1 MIDGANEFQLLFRI
15 YLPMNWGI
23 TTALAIITFIG
34 AWNLFLW
41 PFLAVSSEDKMNITV
56 GITQVHDAFGVQYGA
71 RPRGRHARGAAGRA
85 RLSHLPAPGDAGDHA
100 VGGDQ
105 GMSAAGATSGSEAA
119 AGPHVELRR
128 VTKRYGS
135 VTAITDLS
143 LTVDKGSFTALLG
156 PSGCGKST
164 LLRMIAGLEPITA
177 GQCFI
182 DNMDVTDVPPAQR
195 RIAMVFQSYALY
207 PHMTV
212 RQNIAFSLS
221 VAGQP
226 RKVQDERALE
236 VARILQLE
244 PYLDR
249 RPAELS
255 GGQRQRVAI
264 GRALVRKPEV
274 FLFDEPLSNLDAKL
288 RVQMRLELAKLH
300 ADLGTTMIYVTHDQ
314 TEAMTLAD
322 KIVVLDK
329 GIISQVGS
337 PLELYNA
344 PANKFVAAFIGSP
357 SMNFFG
363 VDIAAIERPNGE
375 RRSAGRTNGRGRRQ
389 RRVAGAGSAELGV
402 RPEHLAIVDPNDPR
416 AAFAGAV
423 AIIEHLGNSTH
434 PLCRHAGRTADR
446 RGRGQPRREIRSSRR
461 PQAQREPRAS
471 VRRNGRD
478 ALIRRAATT
487 CPMRSRLGRQPQHD
501 VLIVIAEAAAE
512 DVDAA
517 GMARVRLDL
526 DPQPN
531 RMVGG
536 DVEILRRQRRDS
548 QRRRRTRRRASP
560 ASSSACRIGCPSAS
574 TSRAYR
580 APADRRN
587 RRGWSRRRAPGR

>member
-1 MIDGANEFQLLFRI
+1 
-15 YLPMNWGI
+15 
-23 TTALAIITFIG
+23 
-34 AWNLFLW
+34 
-41 PFLAVSSEDKMNITV
+41 
-56 GITQVHDAFGVQYGA
+56 
-71 RPRGRHARGAAGRA
+71 
-85 RLSHLPAPGDAGDHA
+85 
-100 VGGDQ
+100 
-105 GMSAAGATSGSEAA
+105 MSAEAA
-119 AGPHVELRR
+119 RNGSAAAPHVELRQ
-128 VTKRYGS
+128 VTKRYGP
-135 VTAITDLS
+135 VTAISDLS

-182 DNMDVTDVPPAQR
+182 DNLDVTDVPPAQR

-226 RKVQDERALE
+226 KKVQNERAQE

-329 GIISQVGS
+329 GVISQVGS

-357 SMNFFG
+357 SMNFFP
-363 VDIAAIERPNGE
+363 VDIAAIN
-375 RRSAGRTNGRGRRQ
+375 GRTASVVLPGGRTVEIGIA
-389 RRVAGAGSAELGV
+389 AGAGARSAELGV
-402 RPEHLAIVDPNDPR
+402 RPEHLTVVDPKDPA

-423 AIIEHLGNSTH
+423 AIIEHLGNSTI
-434 PLCRHAGRTADR
+434 LYIETAV
-446 RGRGQPRREIRSSRR
+446 GQ
-461 PQAQREPRAS
+461 
-471 VRRNGRD
+471 
-478 ALIRRAATT
+478 
-487 CPMRSRLGRQPQHD
+487 
-501 VLIVIAEAAAE
+501 LIVEGE
-512 DVDAA
+512 
-517 GMARVRLDL
+517 GDL
-526 DPQPN
+526 DAKSGQT
-531 RMVGG
+531 VG
-536 DVEILRRQRRDS
+536 LRLNQSHARLFGA
-548 QRRRRTRRRASP
+548 TGA
-560 ASSSACRIGCPSAS
+560 
-574 TSRAYR
+574 TL
-580 APADRRN
+580 
-587 RRGWSRRRAPGR
+587 

>member
-1 MIDGANEFQLLFRI
+1 
-15 YLPMNWGI
+15 
-23 TTALAIITFIG
+23 
-34 AWNLFLW
+34 
-41 PFLAVSSEDKMNITV
+41 
-56 GITQVHDAFGVQYGA
+56 
-71 RPRGRHARGAAGRA
+71 
-85 RLSHLPAPGDAGDHA
+85 
-100 VGGDQ
+100 
-105 GMSAAGATSGSEAA
+105 MSMPSKDEAA
-119 AGPHVELRR
+119 STPHVELRR

-135 VTAITDLS
+135 VTAIHDLS
-143 LTVDKGSFTALLG
+143 LSVEKGSFTALLG

-164 LLRMIAGLEPITA
+164 LLRMIAGLEQITA

-182 DNMDVTDVPPAQR
+182 DDVDVTELAPARR

-221 VAGQP
+221 VAGAP

-322 KIVVLDK
+322 RIVVLDK
-329 GIISQVGS
+329 GSISQVGS

-357 SMNFFG
+357 SMNFFEVG
-363 VDIAAIERPNGE
+363 VAAMN
-375 RRSAGRTNGRGRRQ
+375 GRTASVVLPGGRKAEIGLKTNPADAQ
-389 RRVAGAGSAELGV
+389 SAELGV
-402 RPEHLAIVDPNDPR
+402 RPEHLTVVDPQDPT
-416 AAFAGAV
+416 ATLNGAIALV
-423 AIIEHLGNSTH
+423 EHLGNATLLYVDT
-434 PLCRHAGRTADR
+434 PAG
-446 RGRGQPRREIRSSRR
+446 Q
-461 PQAQREPRAS
+461 
-471 VRRNGRD
+471 
-478 ALIRRAATT
+478 
-487 CPMRSRLGRQPQHD
+487 
-501 VLIVIAEAAAE
+501 LIVEGEGDLEAKTGAAVGLQLLAESCASLWR
-512 DVDAA
+512 D
-517 GMARVRLDL
+517 R
-526 DPQPN
+526 
-531 RMVGG
+531 GG
-536 DVEILRRQRRDS
+536 SL
-548 QRRRRTRRRASP
+548 
-560 ASSSACRIGCPSAS
+560 
-574 TSRAYR
+574 TSRE
-580 APADRRN
+580 
-587 RRGWSRRRAPGR
+587 

>member
-1 MIDGANEFQLLFRI
+1 MIAGAVKN
-15 YLPMNWGI
+15 G
-23 TTALAIITFIG
+23 
-34 AWNLFLW
+34 
-41 PFLAVSSEDKMNITV
+41 S
-56 GITQVHDAFGVQYGA
+56 
-71 RPRGRHARGAAGRA
+71 GAAA
-85 RLSHLPAPGDAGDHA
+85 
-100 VGGDQ
+100 
-105 GMSAAGATSGSEAA
+105 
-119 AGPHVELRR
+119 PHVELRR
-128 VTKRYGS
+128 VTKRYGA

-143 LTVDKGSFTALLG
+143 PAVEKGSFTALLG

-164 LLRMIAGLEPITA
+164 LLRMIAGLEEITA

-182 DNMDVTDVPPAQR
+182 DNADVTDVPPARR

-226 RKVQDERALE
+226 KRIQNQRALE

-264 GRALVRKPEV
+264 GPALVRQPEV

-329 GIISQVGS
+329 GVISQVGS
-337 PLELYNA
+337 PLELYHA

-357 SMNFFG
+357 GMNFFG
-363 VDIAAIERPNGE
+363 VDVAAMN
-375 RRSAGRTNGRGRRQ
+375 GRTASVVLPGGRTAEIGVRTN
-389 RRVAGAGSAELGV
+389 AGARSAELGV
-402 RPEHLAIVDPNDPR
+402 RPEHLTVVDPNDPN

-423 AIIEHLGNSTH
+423 AIIEHLGNSTILYVDT
-434 PLCRHAGRTADR
+434 PAG
-446 RGRGQPRREIRSSRR
+446 Q
-461 PQAQREPRAS
+461 
-471 VRRNGRD
+471 
-478 ALIRRAATT
+478 
-487 CPMRSRLGRQPQHD
+487 
-501 VLIVIAEAAAE
+501 LIVEGEGDLEARSGQAVGLRVNE
-512 DVDAA
+512 SH
-517 GMARVRLDL
+517 ARLFGATGVTL
-526 DPQPN
+526 
-531 RMVGG
+531 
-536 DVEILRRQRRDS
+536 
-548 QRRRRTRRRASP
+548 
-560 ASSSACRIGCPSAS
+560 
-574 TSRAYR
+574 
-580 APADRRN
+580 
-587 RRGWSRRRAPGR
+587 